1 MIKVTGALFGFCI
14 VLCYTRV
21 SKRERGKKLDKHKL
35 EVKEIDL
42 TITLHAMGELED
54 IHEFVYLVRNEKG
67 FDANFNEDGYI
78 YVTGPSENK
87 INKLVKSIVSKIN
100 SDNGVLE

>member
-1 MIKVTGALFGFCI
+1 MIKVTGTLFGFYI
-14 VLCYTRV
+14 MLCYARD
-21 SKRERGKKLDKHKL
+21 SKRGWGMDKHKL
-35 EVKEIDL
+35 KVKEIDL

-54 IHEFVYLVRNEKG
+54 IHDFVYLVRNEKG

-87 INKLVKSIVSKIN
+87 INNLIKSIVSKIN
-100 SDNGVLE
+100 SENGSLE

>member
-1 MIKVTGALFGFCI
+1 MDN
-14 VLCYTRV
+14 Y
-21 SKRERGKKLDKHKL
+21 KLK
-35 EVKEIDL
+35 VKEIGL
-42 TITLHAMGELED
+42 TITLHAMGELDD

-87 INKLVKSIVSKIN
+87 INKFVKSIVSKIN

>member
-1 MIKVTGALFGFCI
+1 M
-14 VLCYTRV
+14 
-21 SKRERGKKLDKHKL
+21 DNHKL

-54 IHEFVYLVRNEKG
+54 IHEFVYWVQNEKG

-78 YVTGPSENK
+78 DVTGPSENK
-87 INKLVKSIVSKIN
+87 INKLVKSIVSQIN
-100 SDNGVLE
+100 SENGSSE